1 MEARH
6 PRDDRAQPGSR
17 PGLVR
22 RAAEGRAARPR
33 VWARQ
38 DRRHLAERQGIPP
51 RRAQQARRGRH
62 ADHNAAQ
69 DRRRPH
75 RPVRPRLGAVPEEG
89 PRDARRGPVVGPCRA
104 HRRGAAQPGASLF
117 RARQRAGQERLVQPR
132 CAGDAQD
139 GGWCARS
146 QARHLFPRGRCH
158 AQPWR
163 PAGRRPDASRH
174 PQRPSAVR
182 HHVVRHRPGADRRLS
197 VVSLGERSA
206 QHQRPHQEAAMIAND
221 PYAELEKRFARMS
234 AVNRAGAMLNWDRS
248 TMMPEGASED
258 RADQLATLNVIAHEL
273 LVAPDMP
280 ELFGRAEENSKS
292 LDSWRSANLREMR
305 HAWIHASALPADLVE
320 ARTRATSACEMAW
333 REAKKN
339 KDFKALLPTFSD
351 VLAITRR
358 VGEAKAAAL
367 GLPLYDALLDEYE
380 PGGRSARIDVL
391 FAELKSFLPAML
403 GGVMERQ
410 ASRPAAL
417 PLDGPFPIEA
427 QRTLGLE
434 MARTLGFDFRHGRLD
449 VSAHPFT
456 GGTPDDV
463 RITTR
468 YDEADFARAL
478 MGVLHETGHGLY
490 EAGLP
495 REWRRQPVGNARG
508 MVLHESQSL
517 LMEMQACRSE

>member
-1 MEARH
+1 
-6 PRDDRAQPGSR
+6 
-17 PGLVR
+17 
-22 RAAEGRAARPR
+22 
-33 VWARQ
+33 
-38 DRRHLAERQGIPP
+38 
-51 RRAQQARRGRH
+51 
-62 ADHNAAQ
+62 
-69 DRRRPH
+69 
-75 RPVRPRLGAVPEEG
+75 
-89 PRDARRGPVVGPCRA
+89 
-104 HRRGAAQPGASLF
+104 
-117 RARQRAGQERLVQPR
+117 
-132 CAGDAQD
+132 
-139 GGWCARS
+139 
-146 QARHLFPRGRCH
+146 
-158 AQPWR
+158 
-163 PAGRRPDASRH
+163 
-174 PQRPSAVR
+174 
-182 HHVVRHRPGADRRLS
+182 
-197 VVSLGERSA
+197 
-206 QHQRPHQEAAMIAND
+206 MIAND

-339 KDFKALLPTFSD
+339 KDFKALLPTFS
-351 VLAITRR
+351 
-358 VGEAKAAAL
+358 EAKAAAL

-517 LMEMQACRSE
+517 LMEMQACRSEAFVAFATPRMRAAFGKSGPAWEAANVYRIYTRVAPGFIRVDADEVTYPLHIMLRYRLERAILGGDLKLADLPGAWNEGMKELLGIVPPDDALGCLQDIHWPDGAWGYFPTYTLGALAAAQLFAAARRSVPGLLEAIGKGDFKPLLAWLRANVHSKGSLADTDTLLSQATGAPLGAAAFKAHLESRYLSA